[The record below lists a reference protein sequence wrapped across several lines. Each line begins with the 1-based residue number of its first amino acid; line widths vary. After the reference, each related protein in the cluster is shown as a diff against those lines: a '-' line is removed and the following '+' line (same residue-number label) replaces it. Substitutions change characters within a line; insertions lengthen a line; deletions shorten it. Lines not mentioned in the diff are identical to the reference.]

1 MAGPRRSY
9 LDYNATAPVR
19 PAVTAAVGEALALGG
34 NPSSVHRA
42 GRAARRAVEAAR
54 AGVAA
59 LVGAAESE
67 IVFVSGGSE
76 ANHLALRGSGRAR
89 VLVSAIEHDSVL
101 AAVPDA
107 EIVPVDRSG
116 TIDIAAL
123 AERLAADDRPAIVSV
138 MLANNETG
146 VIQPV
151 AAIAEI
157 AHAHGALLH
166 CDAVQAAGK
175 LRLDRARLGA
185 DLISLSAHKLGGPPG
200 VGALVVGADVALT
213 PLQTG
218 GGQERGRRAGT
229 ENVPGIVGFG
239 RAAILAAEGLAAY
252 GGLADLRDRAE
263 RQLLAL
269 APQARVFGAESPRL
283 ANTLCVTMPGVS
295 AATQVMALDLAGVMV
310 SAGAACSSGK
320 VRPSHVLR
328 AMGATPE
335 EASSAIRIS
344 LGWGSSGDD
353 IDHLV
358 EAWGVLYARAG
369 RAMAASAA

>member
-1 MAGPRRSY
+1 VPASRLTY
-9 LDYNATAPVR
+9 LDYNASAPVR
-19 PAVTAAVGEALALGG
+19 PAVAAAVAEALALAG

-42 GRAARRAVEAAR
+42 GRAARRMVEAAR
-54 AGVAA
+54 AEVAA
-59 LVGAAESE
+59 LVGTSANE

-76 ANHLALRGSGRAR
+76 ANHLALKGGGRHR
-89 VLVSAIEHDSVL
+89 ILVSAVEHDSVL

-107 EIVPVDRSG
+107 ERLPVTASG
-116 TIDIAAL
+116 VLDLAVL
-123 AERLAADDRPAIVSV
+123 AERLAADDRPALVSV

-146 VIQPV
+146 IIQPI

-157 AHAHGALLH
+157 VHARGGLLH

-175 LRLDRARLGA
+175 LPLARALLGA
-185 DLISLSAHKLGGPPG
+185 DLLSLSAHKLGGPQG
-200 VGALVVGADVALT
+200 IGALIVAPEIALA

-239 RAAILAAEGLAAY
+239 RACALATEGIAACARLAE
-252 GGLADLRDRAE
+252 LRDDAE
-263 RQLLAL
+263 RRLLAV
-269 APQARVFGAESPRL
+269 APGARIFGAGSPRL
-283 ANTLCVTMPGVS
+283 PNTLCIAMSGVP
-295 AATQVMALDLAGVMV
+295 AATQVIALDLAGVMV

-328 AMGATPE
+328 AMGATAE
-335 EASSAIRIS
+335 EAASAIRIS
-344 LGWGSSGDD
+344 LGWDSRAAD

-358 EAWGVLYARAG
+358 EAWGALYARAG
-369 RAMAASAA
+369 RLVAASAA

>member
-1 MAGPRRSY
+1 MAGSRLSY

-19 PAVTAAVGEALALGG
+19 PAVAAAVAEALTLAG

-54 AGVAA
+54 AEVAA
-59 LVGAAESE
+59 FVGASESE

-76 ANHLALRGSGRAR
+76 ANHLALRGSNRPR
-89 VLVSAIEHDSVL
+89 ILVSAIEHDSIL
-101 AAVPDA
+101 AAVPGA
-107 EIVPVDRSG
+107 EIVPVDPSG
-116 TIDIAAL
+116 TIDLEAL
-123 AERLAADDRPAIVSV
+123 AERLAADDRPALVSV

-146 VIQPV
+146 IIQPIV
-151 AAIAEI
+151 AVADIV
-157 AHAHGALLH
+157 HARGALLH

-175 LRLDRARLGA
+175 LRLDRTRLGA

-200 VGALVVGADVALT
+200 VGALVVAADATLT
-213 PLQTG
+213 PLQAG

-239 RAAILAAEGLAAY
+239 RACTLAAEGLAAY
-252 GGLADLRDRAE
+252 GRLADLRDHAE

-269 APQARVFGAESPRL
+269 APAARVFGALSPRL
-283 ANTLCVTMPGVS
+283 ANTLCITMPGVP

-328 AMGATPE
+328 AMGATPD
-335 EASSAIRIS
+335 EAASAIRIS
-344 LGWGSSGDD
+344 LGWDSDD
-353 IDHLV
+353 ADIEHLV
-358 EAWGVLYARAG
+358 EAWSTLYARAG
-369 RAMAASAA
+369 RAVAASAA